1 MNTEV
6 LKKNTKIG
14 PDRSD
19 SVLDKQQNSNNT
31 TTGRQCMKCYLL
43 SVFFHC
49 SIDTMKIARVGLFLV
64 ALHVHVNIDSEV
76 LMKMNT
82 NNTKLNPLTETRKKK
97 RRNEIAKN
105 RSRIRAM

>member
-1 MNTEV
+1 
-6 LKKNTKIG
+6 
-14 PDRSD
+14 
-19 SVLDKQQNSNNT
+19 
-31 TTGRQCMKCYLL
+31 MKCYLL

-82 NNTKLNPLTETRKKK
+82 NNTKLNPLTETRKKSVEMK
-97 RRNEIAKN
+97 LQKIEVE
-105 RSRIRAM
+105 